1 MDFVDGA
8 ESLDGCG
15 GRLEKGGGLL
25 SGFAGNFWVASRRHR
40 FLFSSFALFSSI
52 NITKNF

>member
-1 MDFVDGA
+1 MSFVDGA
-8 ESLDGCG
+8 ESLEGCG

-52 NITKNF
+52 NITNNF